1 MHDKRDYLLIE
12 MLNKQMKDS
21 LDELQKRPIQA
32 IATALI
38 FAVSELM
45 HQRSKEE
52 ELPETLNELIL
63 QASKEALTLTDEV
76 YLAKPASDT
85 EIIH

>member
-1 MHDKRDYLLIE
+1 MHDKKDYLLIE

-38 FAVSELM
+38 FAVS
-45 HQRSKEE
+45 
-52 ELPETLNELIL
+52 
-63 QASKEALTLTDEV
+63 
-76 YLAKPASDT
+76 
-85 EIIH
+85 